1 MVRAATSGETVAGA
15 GWGSSA
21 GVEET
26 ERSAACCGPAW
37 GIVAWGVD
45 AGSARSAAAVA
56 GRSPGEENTVY
67 ALAPR
72 SPAMRPAANSA
83 ARKSTTTGV
92 RARGGD
98 GRALDAPLMAR
109 KISSISRSAVDRSGH
124 WAATSSG
131 TWMVI
136 LNFFPDAVFGR
147 SFTVA
152 PPSSVFKTR
161 RLTRLRTSAK
171 TCDSDPSAF
180 IPLQPGEERTVGRIC
195 APTSRAHSYRP
206 RLANDAR
213 PKNTATDPATITAI
227 DA

>member
-1 MVRAATSGETVAGA
+1 MVRAATSGDTVAGA
-15 GWGSSA
+15 GWGSAA
-21 GVEET
+21 GVEDA
-26 ERSAACCGPAW
+26 ERSAAGCGPAGEVVTS
-37 GIVAWGVD
+37 GID

-56 GRSPGEENTVY
+56 GRSTGEENTVY

-72 SPAMRPAANSA
+72 YPAMRPAANSA
-83 ARKSTTTGV
+83 ARKSTTRGV

-131 TWMVI
+131 TWMLM
-136 LNFFPDAVFGR
+136 LNFFPETVFGR

-161 RLTRLRTSAK
+161 RLTRLRTSPK
-171 TCDSDPSAF
+171 TCDSDPSPF
-180 IPLQPGEERTVGRIC
+180 IPLPPGEGHTVGRNC
-195 APTSRAHSYRP
+195 APTCRAHSYRP

-213 PKNTATDPATITAI
+213 PKKTATDPATITAI